1 MSENKKVVIV
11 GGASGIGK
19 TLAEKLLRGNYHVTI
34 TDHHQN
40 KLEAARSQLEKIQPG
55 LLSTLAF
62 DITDRKGSIEALN
75 QIEPSKGLDCLV
87 VSAGAHSAFPVEYM
101 TDNVIDSVMDVNLTA
116 HIKLVRDALPKIKDG
131 GKIIGISSIAAGL
144 GIPMSSM
151 YSATKA
157 GLEGFYESLSTE
169 VSYRNIK
176 AVLIQPG
183 NVNTGFN
190 ETGNDYRPTG
200 NRYIDEGYARVVSS
214 IDSSKGMN
222 PEIVADVIYQ
232 AIKSSSPKFCYIV
245 GMNALKAHWAKKILG
260 RDLALK
266 VMAKYFGF

>member
-1 MSENKKVVIV
+1 VAVKKKILII

-19 TLAEKLLRGNYHVTI
+19 TLAEILLKKNYRVTI
-34 TDHHQN
+34 TDRHKD
-40 KLEAARSQLEKIQPG
+40 KLETVKSQLKKIQPG

-62 DITDRKGSIEALN
+62 DITDRQASLDALD
-75 QIEPSKGLDCLV
+75 QIDASERLDCIV
-87 VSAGAHSAFPVEYM
+87 VSAGTHSAYPIEFI
-101 TDNVIDSVMDVNLTA
+101 TDDVVDSVIDINLSA
-116 HIKLVRDALPKIKDG
+116 HIKLVRDILPKIKNG
-131 GKIIGISSIAAGL
+131 GKIIGLSSIAAGL

-151 YSATKA
+151 YSASKA
-157 GLEGFYESLSTE
+157 GLEGFYESLSME

-176 AVLIQPG
+176 AILIQPG

-200 NRYIDEGYARVVSS
+200 NRFVDEGYGKVVSS

-222 PEIVADVIYQ
+222 PEVVAKVIHK
-232 AIKSSSPKFCYIV
+232 AIESPSPKFCYIV
-245 GMNALKAHWAKKILG
+245 GMNALKAHWAKRLLG

-266 VMAKYFGF
+266 VMAKYFGL